1 MSGRNEQSPTW
12 RRDAQRHDSLL
23 SRLTGEGHDRR
34 PCRGVLG
41 ADPGMSVPSEREKM
55 LRGELYDASDG
66 DLVAARVRNR
76 ARHTDRASD
85 SA

>member
-1 MSGRNEQSPTW
+1 
-12 RRDAQRHDSLL
+12 
-23 SRLTGEGHDRR
+23 
-34 PCRGVLG
+34 
-41 ADPGMSVPSEREKM
+41 MSVPSEREKM